1 MADSPQYFPLAR
13 PGSLA
18 LTMLFVLL
26 VVLPAGLLLPVFL
39 FAGMAMTAIVTGILL
54 ACLFP
59 VWILLAYC
67 LLVRHVWLSDAELSL
82 RSGPWKVRVARKAL
96 QDATIRE
103 FDPASDASSLDA
115 SSLGDKRIN
124 GINIGTLAIGRF
136 RGTDGKWVFKL
147 LFGGKAVR
155 ITDRSGTRLE
165 IGVKHPQRFLDALVN
180 D

>member
-26 VVLPAGLLLPVFL
+26 VVLPLGLLLPVYL
-39 FAGMAMTAIVTGILL
+39 FAGMAVAAIATGILL

-67 LLVRHVWLSDAELSL
+67 LLVRHVRLSDTELSL

-103 FDPASDASSLDA
+103 FDPASDSP
-115 SSLGDKRIN
+115 SLGDKRIS
-124 GINIGTLAIGRF
+124 GISIGTLAIGRF
-136 RGTDGKWVFKL
+136 RGADGKWVFKL

-165 IGVKHPQRFLDALVN
+165 IGVKHPQRFLDVHVS